1 MGYTIGVRENDQPQA
16 KGNKMSAAT
25 KTIVAKAVRV
35 ELKKSFPGVKFSVRS
50 ASSVYVQWTD
60 GPAPQDVRNAVA
72 KFELGYFDPM
82 TDSYDYNNISSD
94 VPQTRFVICMR
105 DRSETVE
112 A

>member
-1 MGYTIGVRENDQPQA
+1 MGVRENDQPHA

-60 GPAPQDVRNAVA
+60 GPAAQDVRDAVA
-72 KFELGYFDPM
+72 KFELGNFDGM
-82 TDSYDYNNISSD
+82 TDSYDYNNIRSD
-94 VPQTRFVICMR
+94 VPQTRFVLCMR